1 MRAALIVGID
11 HYFNLNSLQGC
22 INDAYSVKSV
32 LERHSSDGTIN
43 FDCNLLVSNGSER
56 GVTTR
61 GLKKSLEDLFEK
73 ELDVA
78 LFYFAGHGSLEREDG
93 YIITSEAEDSDG
105 GVPLST
111 ILKFANESPAKN
123 KVIILDSCHSGQMG
137 NYNGKNDAA
146 LSEGITVLTASS
158 RDEFANEINGSG
170 VFTQLF
176 VDALEGS
183 ASDILGQITPGS
195 IYAHIDQSLG
205 AWEQRPIFKT
215 NVRQFVSLRNTAPKI
230 SIEDLKQINILFP
243 SSGYQYQ
250 LDPTYEPELK
260 GRSKGMP
267 NPKDENVRK
276 FKILQKYNRL
286 NLVVPVEAEHMWN
299 AAMESKFC
307 KLTSLG
313 EHYRKLVEKGR
324 I

>member
-11 HYFNLNSLQGC
+11 YYQHVNPLFGC
-22 INDAYSVKSV
+22 VNDAHSVKSV

-43 FDCNLLVSNGSER
+43 FDCNLLVASSEKSS
-56 GVTTR
+56 VTTSK
-61 GLKKSLEDLFEK
+61 LKDSLRDLFEK
-73 ELDVA
+73 ELNIA
-78 LFYFAGHGSLEREDG
+78 LFYFAGHGSLEKEDG
-93 YIITSEAEDSDG
+93 YIITSEAERSDEG
-105 GVPLST
+105 IPLST

-123 KVIILDSCHSGQMG
+123 KIIILDSCHSGQMG
-137 NYNGKNDAA
+137 NYNGNNNAF
-146 LSEGITVLTASS
+146 LSEGITVLTASAKNQYAS
-158 RDEFANEINGSG
+158 EIEGTG
-170 VFTQLF
+170 VFTQLL

-183 ASDILGQITPGS
+183 AADILGQITPGS

-230 SIEDLKQINILFP
+230 SIEDLKQISNLFP
-243 SSGYQYQ
+243 SAGYQYE

-260 GRSKGMP
+260 GRSEGMP
-267 NPKDENVRK
+267 APEEENVRK

-299 AAMESKFC
+299 AAMESKAC
-307 KLTSLG
+307 KLTALG